1 MSYEFKLDIGNEVV
15 EVEYTGSVTFDERMQ
30 AINEGIAILQD
41 REYPRILVNFLAAK
55 MQISNAERT
64 LLANYISEQYALLQV
79 KTAFLIRC
87 DPLAKEDIDEAV
99 LRTEEFVSQVFF
111 NRSESIDWLSSET
124 SDAR

>member
-111 NRSESIDWLSSET
+111 NRSEAIDWLSSET